1 MEQSRN
7 CHGRNLKMI
16 DEDYSNI
23 DEVLNID
30 TTESIDL
37 KVGENNEQITL
48 YEAARWLALMNGIE
62 TINTHAAQLKID
74 LDKDKSWVK
83 PLALQKYIE
92 EQTPS
97 CVAQVK
103 TLKTENE

>member
-1 MEQSRN
+1 
-7 CHGRNLKMI
+7 MI

-23 DEVLNID
+23 DQVLNID
-30 TTESIDL
+30 TNEIVDL
-37 KVGENNEQITL
+37 KIGDKDEQITI
-48 YEAARWLALMNGIE
+48 YEAARWLALINGIE
-62 TINTHAAQLKID
+62 TINTRAKQLKID
-74 LDKDKSWVK
+74 LEKDKSWVK

-103 TLKTENE
+103 ALGS

>member
-1 MEQSRN
+1 
-7 CHGRNLKMI
+7 MI

-23 DEVLNID
+23 DQVLNID
-30 TTESIDL
+30 TNEIIDL
-37 KVGENNEQITL
+37 KIGDKDEQITI
-48 YEAARWLALMNGIE
+48 YEAARWLALINGIE
-62 TINTHAAQLKID
+62 TINTRAKQLKID
-74 LDKDKSWVK
+74 LEKDKSWVK

-103 TLKTENE
+103 TLKTGDE